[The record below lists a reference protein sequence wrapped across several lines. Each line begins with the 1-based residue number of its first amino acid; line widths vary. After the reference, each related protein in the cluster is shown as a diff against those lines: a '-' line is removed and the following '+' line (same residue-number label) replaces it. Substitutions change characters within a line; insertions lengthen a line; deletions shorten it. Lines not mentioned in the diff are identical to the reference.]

1 MKVNKEIEDQRAR
14 RWNEYSDELLNE
26 SEERGADVSMFR
38 KEEIR
43 LQIIVESEMMSVN
56 EMKGTLKRTK

>member
-1 MKVNKEIEDQRAR
+1 MKVNKEIGDQRAR
-14 RWNEYSDELLNE
+14 RWNEYFDELLNE
-26 SEERGADVSMFR
+26 SEERGADVSLFR

-43 LQIIVESEMMSVN
+43 LQIIVESEIMSVN